1 MSFKKFVVENTIAQ
15 DADKPVTTGETSQA
29 TLPQRW
35 DVVLFAGDYNPIT
48 REEYTRVCQF
58 INTFLKHPANAPKFN
73 KKVDIGLLI
82 DYEEKKDNILS
93 NKENYTLSLEERN
106 FVSTS
111 MFGLKIYPVKFEEMI
126 YLLKSSKDDFEAKQ
140 ELMNRVNEMVIKLKD
155 DLYSSNILIVL
166 RPEHAKNLGELK
178 EIVSLARGGM
188 NIGFVVFEHE
198 PLDISDI
205 FSSSIPMTGDV
216 IKAICILD
224 RDRPN
229 PEYLKAFAHKYKL
242 SQIFE
247 SIKRIHFKVDN
258 EKYILAFRL
267 VFPDISIFSKDD
279 EAADANSRVMLELL
293 KNMYLKNDE

>member
-1 MSFKKFVVENTIAQ
+1 MSFKKFVVENTPPVQEVPSNDTPVAQ
-15 DADKPVTTGETSQA
+15 PS
-29 TLPQRW
+29 QRW

-48 REEYTRVCQF
+48 REEYTRVRQF
-58 INTFLKHPANAPKFN
+58 VNTFLKDPANSPKFN

-93 NKENYTLSLEERN
+93 NKENYILSLEERN
-106 FVSTS
+106 FISTS
-111 MFGLKIYPVKFEEMI
+111 MFGLKIYPVKFDEMV
-126 YLLKSSKDDFEAKQ
+126 YLLKSSKEDFSAKQ
-140 ELMNRVNEMVIKLKD
+140 ELVNKVNEMVFKLKD
-155 DLYSSNILIVL
+155 DFYSSNVLIVL
-166 RPEHAKNLGELK
+166 RPEHAKDLGDLK
-178 EIVSLARGGM
+178 EIVALARGGM

-198 PLDISDI
+198 PLETSDI
-205 FSSSIPMTGDV
+205 FSTTIPMTGDI

-242 SQIFE
+242 SHVFE
-247 SIKRIHFKVDN
+247 AIKRIHFKVDN

-267 VFPDISIFSKDD
+267 VFPDISIFSADD
-279 EAADANSRVMLELL
+279 TAAEANSRVMLELL